1 MVVVAAVTAATSD
14 IEGAT
19 YAAAA
24 AAAAAPQK
32 RSACWWWLGLAG
44 LATIALLA
52 VSAIA
57 ALSAEVRQLNIQ
69 LEAERSHSSRALQEL
84 NTTQCIP
91 VATAFNGTRRLEVGI
106 SSARSMQLTAD
117 LMGGTKGILEQADS
131 CYLFRAE
138 CNRAVAALYMHLHSG
153 QCCSACCTYCHTSC
167 ALCLITM
174 GFPPIGS
181 FHFLFF
187 RFAVS
192 PQLTSRSC
200 TSPWRQW
207 LLAATISPTSLR

>member
-14 IEGAT
+14 IECAT
-19 YAAAA
+19 YA

-32 RSACWWWLGLAG
+32 RSACWWWLGLAA
-44 LATIALLA
+44 LATVAVLA

-57 ALSAEVRQLNIQ
+57 TLSAEVRQLNIQ

-106 SSARSMQLTAD
+106 SSARSMQLTAN
-117 LMGGTKGILEQADS
+117 LMGGTKGTLELADS
-131 CYLFRAE
+131 CYLFTAK
-138 CNRAVAALYMHLHSG
+138 CNRAAAALYMRLHSG
-153 QCCSACCTYCHTSC
+153 QCCSAYC
-167 ALCLITM
+167 
-174 GFPPIGS
+174 FP
-181 FHFLFF
+181 
-187 RFAVS
+187 FAIC
-192 PQLTSRSC
+192 PQWTSRSC

-207 LLAATISPTSLR
+207 LLAATTSPTSLR